1 VNADSVDICCL
12 VALDDGQGLANNTLR
27 NVETM
32 DFKEII
38 GQLKK
43 SVEKIRTKRD
53 VDFTKKMDVVSLFP
67 TTYF

>member
-1 VNADSVDICCL
+1 MNAESVDICCL

-32 DFKEII
+32 DFKDITV
-38 GQLKK
+38 QLKK
-43 SVEKIRTKRD
+43 SVEKIRAKKD
-53 VDFTKKMDVVSLFP
+53 GDFTKKMDVVCLLP